1 MCQSRVWPCDRHHN
15 WKRGYRAEKE
25 ETRGTIYVN
34 TEITRSM
41 LEVGLEQVIV
51 SQELLWSKT
60 TESHCNKEEPR
71 FCVVSRHDTQNSG
84 FLERREEWSGRS
96 KGGQRGPS
104 APPPQVCG
112 RKQRPTERARRKLWL
127 CHLLFKKSSFQ
138 TAKDEIHRNTAWTTE
153 SSSVPACYGLN
164 VCDSSPCPTVPIH
177 VLKPLTHS
185 VTVAGDRT
193 PKEVTNGKRDHKSGA
208 LIQQG

>member
-1 MCQSRVWPCDRHHN
+1 MAMRQTSQLKERIQG
-15 WKRGYRAEKE
+15 WKRRNTRDNLCEYWNHKKHARSRA
-25 ETRGTIYVN
+25 GTSNSKPGV
-34 TEITRSM
+34 TMVKDHREWLQQGGATV
-41 LEVGLEQVIV
+41 LCGLTAWYQ
-51 SQELLWSKT
+51 K
-60 TESHCNKEEPR
+60 
-71 FCVVSRHDTQNSG
+71 SG

-104 APPPQVCG
+104 APPPRVCG
-112 RKQRPTERARRKLWL
+112 RKQPPTERAQGKLRL

-138 TAKDEIHRNTAWTTE
+138 TPKDEIHRNTAWTTE

-164 VCDSSPCPTVPIH
+164 VCDSSPCPTLPIN

-193 PKEVTNGKRDHKSGA
+193 PKEVTNGKRDRKSGA